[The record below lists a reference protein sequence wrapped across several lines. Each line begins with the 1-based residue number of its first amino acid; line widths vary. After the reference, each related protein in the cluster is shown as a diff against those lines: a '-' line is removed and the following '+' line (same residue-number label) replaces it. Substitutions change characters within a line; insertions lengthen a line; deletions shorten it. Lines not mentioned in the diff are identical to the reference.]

1 MVASLN
7 KIWAANDPFSNDG
20 LGTSAGLGVG
30 FLREITITMTS
41 VTSYAFVAADFGL
54 TQILNIISLIGDTST
69 NTGYYVTSSTKA
81 GFTLNAPQDSVVK
94 VLVLGTGI

>member
-41 VTSYAFVAADFGL
+41 VTSYAFVDADFGL

-69 NTGYYVTSSTKA
+69 NT
-81 GFTLNAPQDSVVK
+81 LNAPQDSVVK